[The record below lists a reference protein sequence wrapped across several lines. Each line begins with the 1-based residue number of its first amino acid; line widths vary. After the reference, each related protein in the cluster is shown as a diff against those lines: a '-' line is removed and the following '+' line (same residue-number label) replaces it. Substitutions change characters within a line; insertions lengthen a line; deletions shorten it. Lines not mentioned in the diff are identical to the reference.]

1 MLLRLIQGIGR
12 MQNYNKG
19 IVLMIFTTFIFAIQ
33 DTTTKVLGS
42 SMPVLQFLGIRYLVF
57 FAFACWWTTRKRP
70 LREVVTVNN
79 VPLQLLRGVLLGLES
94 LLFAWVLQHIGVG
107 QMHSIFACFP
117 LMVTALSPL
126 FLGEKVGRV
135 RWLGILMGFMGTL
148 VIIAPG
154 SMSFTMYSL
163 AAIACAVLFAI
174 YSLLTRYVAST
185 DSAESSLFY
194 TGLMAAAVTAPFLPF
209 VWKPID
215 LSTGLKVA
223 VLCLLGI
230 LSHYSMIQAL
240 KYTPAVVLQPF
251 NYFVLPW
258 VLLFGFWV
266 FGEVA
271 SASQLFGVCLVV
283 GSGLFIVYYQRRKP
297 PCFS

>member
-1 MLLRLIQGIGR
+1 
-12 MQNYNKG
+12 MQDYNKG
-19 IVLMIFTTFIFAIQ
+19 IALMIFTTFIFAIQ
-33 DTTTKVLGS
+33 DTTTKLLGT
-42 SMPVLQFLGIRYLVF
+42 SMPVLQFLGVRYLVF
-57 FAFACWWTTRKRP
+57 LAFAVWWTTRKRP
-70 LREVVTVNN
+70 LREVVKVNN
-79 VPLQLLRGVLLGLES
+79 LPLQLLRGVLLGLES
-94 LLFAWVLQHIGVG
+94 LLFAWALTHIGVG

-126 FLGEKVGRV
+126 FLGEQVGMV
-135 RWLGILMGFMGTL
+135 RWLGIVAGFIGTL

-154 SMSFTMYSL
+154 SVSFTLYSWV
-163 AAIACAVLFAI
+163 AVGCAVLFAI

-209 VWKPID
+209 VWEPVSLDEGFK
-215 LSTGLKVA
+215 LAG
-223 VLCLLGI
+223 LCLLSI

-258 VLLFGFWV
+258 VLLFGFLV
-266 FGEVA
+266 FTEIPA
-271 SASQLFGVCLVV
+271 FSQLLGVCLVV
-283 GSGLFIVYYQRRKP
+283 GSGLFIVYYQRRLKV
-297 PCFS
+297 

>member
-1 MLLRLIQGIGR
+1 
-12 MQNYNKG
+12 MQDYNKG
-19 IVLMIFTTFIFAIQ
+19 IALMIFTTFIFAIQ
-33 DTTTKVLGS
+33 DTTTKLLGN

-57 FAFACWWTTRKRP
+57 FAFAAWWTTRKRP
-70 LREVVTVNN
+70 LQAVIKVNN
-79 VPLQLLRGVLLGLES
+79 LPVQLLRGVLLGLES
-94 LLFAWVLQHIGVG
+94 LLFAWALTHIGVG

-126 FLGEKVGRV
+126 LLGEKVGLL
-135 RWLGILMGFMGTL
+135 RWISIFVGFIGTL

-154 SMSFTMYSL
+154 SVSFTVYSWV
-163 AAIACAVLFAI
+163 AVACAVLFAI

-185 DSAESSLFY
+185 DSADSSLFY

-209 VWKPID
+209 VWEPMSLNEGVK
-215 LSTGLKVA
+215 LAG
-223 VLCLLGI
+223 LCLLSI

-258 VLLFGFWV
+258 VLVLGFLV
-266 FGEVA
+266 FGERV
-271 SASQLFGVCLVV
+271 SFSQLLGVCLVV
-283 GSGLFIVYYQRRKP
+283 GSGLFIVYYQRRLKV
-297 PCFS
+297 

>member
-1 MLLRLIQGIGR
+1 

-19 IVLMIFTTFIFAIQ
+19 IALMIFTTFIFAIQ
-33 DTTTKVLGS
+33 DTLTKVLGT

-70 LREVVTVNN
+70 LREVVKVNN
-79 VPLQLLRGVLLGLES
+79 VPIQLLRGVLLGVES

-117 LMVTALSPL
+117 LMVTALSPI
-126 FLGEKVGRV
+126 FLKEKVGLV
-135 RWLGILMGFMGTL
+135 RWLAILVGFIGTL
-148 VIIAPG
+148 IIISPG
-154 SMSFTMYSL
+154 TVSFSAYSWL
-163 AAIACAVLFAI
+163 AVLCAALFAV

-194 TGLMAAAVTAPFLPF
+194 TGLMAMAVNAPFLPF
-209 VWKPID
+209 VWEPVSFE
-215 LSTGLKVA
+215 LGLKIA
-223 VLCLLGI
+223 CLSLLGI
-230 LSHYSMIQAL
+230 MSHYSMIQAL
-240 KYTPAVVLQPF
+240 KYTPAVILQPF

-258 VLLFGFWV
+258 VLMFGFLV

-271 SASQLFGVCLVV
+271 TSHQLLGVALVV
-283 GSGLFIVYYQRRKP
+283 GSGLFIVYYQRRFKI
-297 PCFS
+297 

>member
-1 MLLRLIQGIGR
+1 
-12 MQNYNKG
+12 MQDYNKG
-19 IVLMIFTTFIFAIQ
+19 IALMIFTTFIFAIQ
-33 DTTTKVLGS
+33 DTTTKVLGT

-57 FAFACWWTTRKRP
+57 FAFAVWWTTRRRS

-79 VPLQLLRGVLLGLES
+79 VPLQLLRGVLLGFES
-94 LLFAWVLQHIGVG
+94 LLFAWALTHIGVG

-126 FLGEKVGRV
+126 FLGEKVGLI
-135 RWLGILMGFMGTL
+135 RWFGIFIGFIGTL

-154 SMSFTMYSL
+154 TVSFTLYSWV
-163 AAIACAVLFAI
+163 AVACAVMFAI

-194 TGLMAAAVTAPFLPF
+194 TGLMAATVTTPFLPF
-209 VWKPID
+209 VWEPITF
-215 LSTGLKVA
+215 SEGLKVA
-223 VLCLLGI
+223 ALCLLGI

-258 VLLFGFWV
+258 VLLFGFLV

-271 SASQLFGVCLVV
+271 SFSQLLGVCLVV
-283 GSGLFIVYYQRRKP
+283 GSGLFIVYYQRRLKA
-297 PCFS
+297 

>member
-1 MLLRLIQGIGR
+1 
-12 MQNYNKG
+12 MQDYNKG
-19 IVLMIFTTFIFAIQ
+19 IALMMFTTFIFAIQ
-33 DTTTKVLGS
+33 DTTTKLLGT

-57 FAFACWWTTRKRP
+57 FAFAAWWTSRQRP
-70 LREVVTVNN
+70 LREVMKVNSI
-79 VPLQLLRGVLLGLES
+79 PLQLLRGALLGLES
-94 LLFAWVLQHIGVG
+94 FLFAWALTHIGVG

-126 FLGEKVGRV
+126 FLGEKVGAL
-135 RWLGILMGFMGTL
+135 RWLGILFGFIGTL

-154 SMSFTMYSL
+154 SVSFTLYSWV
-163 AAIACAVLFAI
+163 AVVCAVLFAI

-194 TGLMAAAVTAPFLPF
+194 TGLMAAVVTAPFLPF
-209 VWKPID
+209 VWQPITAKD
-215 LSTGLKVA
+215 GLTLA

-230 LSHYSMIQAL
+230 MSHYSMIQAL

-258 VLLFGFWV
+258 VLVFGFLV
-266 FGEVA
+266 FGELA
-271 SASQLFGVCLVV
+271 TASQLLGVSLVV
-283 GSGLFIVYYQRRKP
+283 GSGLFIVYYQRRL
-297 PCFS
+297 SA